1 MGGWI
6 SHWTAVTES
15 KLTLLTTRQ
24 ANERRDEVL
33 RQGIRLYSGSQLT
46 EKKVPQNN
54 HLVQVWMPGSFIDQ
68 RESNEE
74 LKSKD
79 RLEGKAEGK

>member
-1 MGGWI
+1 M
-6 SHWTAVTES
+6 
-15 KLTLLTTRQ
+15 
-24 ANERRDEVL
+24 
-33 RQGIRLYSGSQLT
+33 T

-79 RLEGKAEGK
+79 RLQGKAEGK